1 MIESLQEDPNQN
13 WHGMSAKEREKHKLD
28 KIRTL
33 TYSAT
38 LEITKSGY
46 TPIEYIEI
54 DADSFEKI
62 KNDKEHG
69 YIFYNAFRFMWMS
82 QYMLSIKET
91 DLELKELMEQTDM
104 QKSFWNNSLME
115 QLNEEWDEI
124 STQSP
129 MRDRLIKP
137 QGLRKLKKLKSI
149 KD

>member
-1 MIESLQEDPNQN
+1 
-13 WHGMSAKEREKHKLD
+13 
-28 KIRTL
+28 
-33 TYSAT
+33 
-38 LEITKSGY
+38 
-46 TPIEYIEI
+46 
-54 DADSFEKI
+54 
-62 KNDKEHG
+62 
-69 YIFYNAFRFMWMS
+69 MWMS

-129 MRDRLIKP
+129 MRDWLIKP

-149 KD
+149 KDWKKKAGIRMNKMKSSGANTTKARKMTHQLGDFSSMV